1 MSCSGNG
8 NCNEIERLLGC
19 ICDKIFELHQM
30 LDGYLVQI
38 INELV
43 NINGWLSSI
52 NSVLNNINITLGNI
66 NSLLVSI
73 DSTLLNIQNDLNN
86 GFSQV
91 INLLGQLLA
100 CCQAS
105 SASSSVLRQPT
116 VISFNPSS
124 IPLNRISNAV
134 GLVPGGL
141 FLWVQFRNVG
151 ANPAMVNGF
160 YVPAGGVR
168 EYRVNG
174 NDKIGPISYDC
185 TGGFP
190 GGTGVTE
197 LEIEGLQ

>member
-1 MSCSGNG
+1 
-8 NCNEIERLLGC
+8 
-19 ICDKIFELHQM
+19 M
-30 LDGYLVQI
+30 LEGYLVQI
-38 INELV
+38 VNELV
-43 NINGWLSSI
+43 NINGWLNAIYSI
-52 NSVLNNINITLGNI
+52 LNNINITLGNI

-86 GFSQV
+86 GFNQV

-100 CCQAS
+100 CCQANL
-105 SASSSVLRQPT
+105 ASSSVIRNPV
-116 VISFNPSS
+116 VISFNSS
-124 IPLNRISNAV
+124 STPLNRISNAV

-151 ANPAMVNGF
+151 VNPAMVNGF

-174 NDKIGPISYDC
+174 IDKIGQISYDC

>member
-1 MSCSGNG
+1 MSCGGNG

-19 ICDKIFELHQM
+19 ICDRVYALHQM
-30 LDGYLVQI
+30 LGDYLVSI
-38 INELV
+38 INQLV
-43 NINGWLSSI
+43 NVNGWLNSI
-52 NSVLNNINITLGNI
+52 YSVLNNVNNVLGNI

-73 DSTLLNIQNDLNN
+73 DSMLQNIQNDLNN

-91 INLLGQLLA
+91 IGLLGQLLA
-100 CCQAS
+100 CCQAGL
-105 SASSSVLRQPT
+105 ASSSVIRNPV
-116 VISFNPSS
+116 VISFNSSS

-160 YVPAGGVR
+160 YVPPGGVR

-174 NDKIGPISYDC
+174 NDKLGQISYDC
-185 TGGFP
+185 TGAFP
-190 GGTGVTE
+190 GGMGVTE